1 MLKKQPTTFL
11 NIEKKGYLKCF
22 SGPCRSNEKYRAE
35 DRFVK
40 DVGDQKTR
48 VADGSRGTITWGP
61 LSLGSRGGDDIIS
74 LVWSA

>member
-1 MLKKQPTTFL
+1 MVLV
-11 NIEKKGYLKCF
+11 
-22 SGPCRSNEKYRAE
+22 RSNEKYRAE

-74 LVWSA
+74 LVLSA